1 MAGPRAALE
10 CLAQWPPDVTIN
22 RSDHLANEEKDM
34 AAVMGMNLSNAFQST
49 PLPLVQGAQQIA
61 KLPVGLVKLFSS
73 KGADPN
79 FWNAV
84 SKNGLKVALGTTND
98 EIIRLASGGPN
109 PGLLVQGIKNV
120 ASMISWICVGNEPL
134 GSWYGDKYYPYLSKA
149 VRNLYDALQSANLKI
164 GVTVPQNFE
173 FMEVSYP
180 PSAGA
185 IKEKFQQTI
194 HDTCEVMKFSGAPF
208 MVNIY
213 PFITR
218 VQNRND
224 VPLDYCLFTAG
235 ENHWVHDG
243 NYTYKNIFDAMIDAL
258 HVALEKIGYPDLE
271 IVIGECGWPTAGDV
285 DATPANARTFLQNM
299 IDHCKSGQGTPR
311 LPNRTIGCFA
321 FEMYDEDLKDTG
333 PGPFETHWGV
343 CNGAGQPKFTLRW

>member
-1 MAGPRAALE
+1 M
-10 CLAQWPPDVTIN
+10 TT
-22 RSDHLANEEKDM
+22 
-34 AAVMGMNLSNAFQST
+34 VMGMNLSNAFQSKPINLAT
-49 PLPLVQGAQQIA
+49 GVAQIA
-61 KLPVGLVKLFSS
+61 RLPVGLVKLFSNTT
-73 KGADPN
+73 DPN
-79 FWNAV
+79 FWQSV
-84 SKNGLKVALGTTND
+84 STNGLKVAVGIPND
-98 EIIRLASGGPN
+98 GIQNIATGGDLAAIIVAQLKPKAS
-109 PGLLVQGIKNV
+109 
-120 ASMISWICVGNEPL
+120 SISWVCVGNEPL
-134 GSWYGDKYYPYLSKA
+134 GSWYNDKYTPYLARA
-149 VRNLYDALQSANLKI
+149 VGRLYDLLQSNKLDI

-185 IKEKFQQTI
+185 IKPKYVQVI
-194 HDTCEVMKFSGAPF
+194 KDTCAVMKSSGAPF

-235 ENHWVHDG
+235 QDHWVYDG

-258 HVALEKIGYPDLE
+258 HVALDKIGYPNLE

-285 DATPANARTFLQNM
+285 DATPANAKTFLQNM
-299 IDHCKSGQGTPR
+299 INHCKSGEGTPR
-311 LPNRTIGCFA
+311 LPNRPIRCFA
-321 FEMYDEDLKDTG
+321 FEMYDEDLKNTN

-343 CNGAGQPKFTLRW
+343 CNGAGQPKFSLNW